1 MANRD
6 TSTWYA
12 VEPAQTVIIGA
23 PNRIRTGVIRVKG
36 GYPRPLD
43 DGSSIVV
50 GVDGVEP
57 PATTMSTL
65 CSTPELHTRARGQLE
80 AWEGI
85 EPPWVDLQSTA
96 WPLRHQAL
104 AVIDVR
110 LRW

>member
-43 DGSSIVV
+43 DGSNYMVSA
-50 GVDGVEP
+50 DGFKP
-57 PATTMSTL
+57 PTAWMSTK
-65 CSTPELHTRARGQLE
+65 CSIAELHTR
-80 AWEGI
+80 
-85 EPPWVDLQSTA
+85 
-96 WPLRHQAL
+96 
-104 AVIDVR
+104 
-110 LRW
+110 

>member
-43 DGSSIVV
+43 DGSMI
-50 GVDGVEP
+50 GGCGWNR
-57 PATTMSTL
+57 TT
-65 CSTPELHTRARGQLE
+65 GFND
-80 AWEGI
+80 
-85 EPPWVDLQSTA
+85 VNV
-96 WPLRHQAL
+96 AL
-104 AVIDVR
+104 Y
-110 LRW
+110 L